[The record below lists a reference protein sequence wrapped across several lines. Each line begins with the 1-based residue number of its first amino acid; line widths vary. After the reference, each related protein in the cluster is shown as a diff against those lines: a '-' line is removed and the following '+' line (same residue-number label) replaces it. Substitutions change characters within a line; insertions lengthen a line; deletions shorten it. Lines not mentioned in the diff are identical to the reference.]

1 VVLNSYKEVRA
12 NSLFDLSGQVAVV
25 TGGASG
31 IGKAMAAAVAANGAR
46 VILADVDTAALRE
59 TIAEFREADLQ
70 VQDREVDVRSRPSLD
85 GLMSDVAATHGR
97 LDIVFANAGIS
108 GGPGPVA
115 EVGTLTAM
123 ESELWRRVLDINLT
137 GTLSTIQAAIPHM
150 KQRQYGRIVV
160 TGSALGL
167 RPDPMVGYPYVVSKT
182 ALIGLVRQAAMELAP
197 YNIAINAIAPGPFKT
212 NIAGSARNA
221 ERDKAIAATTLL
233 KRLGEPHELA
243 GLALLLASPACSFM
257 TGSIVVVD
265 GGSPA

>member
-1 VVLNSYKEVRA
+1 VVLKPYEQDRA
-12 NSLFDLSGQVAVV
+12 SSLFDLSRQVAVV

-46 VILADVDTAALRE
+46 VILADVDTDALRK
-59 TIAEFREADLQ
+59 TVAEFREAGLQ
-70 VQDREVDVRSRPSLD
+70 VQDHKVDVRSRPSLD
-85 GLMSDVAATHGR
+85 ALMSDVAATHGR

-108 GGPGPVA
+108 GGPGPAA
-115 EVGTLTAM
+115 EVGALTAI
-123 ESELWRRVLDINLT
+123 ESDLWRRVLEINLT

-160 TGSALGL
+160 TASALGL
-167 RPDPMVGYPYVVSKT
+167 HPDPMVGYPYVVSKT
-182 ALIGLVRQAAMELAP
+182 ALIGLVRQAAIEFAP

-212 NIAGSARNA
+212 NIAGSARNV
-221 ERDKAIAATTLL
+221 ERDKAIAETTLF
-233 KRLGEPHELA
+233 KRLGDPHELA

-265 GGSPA
+265 GGSAA